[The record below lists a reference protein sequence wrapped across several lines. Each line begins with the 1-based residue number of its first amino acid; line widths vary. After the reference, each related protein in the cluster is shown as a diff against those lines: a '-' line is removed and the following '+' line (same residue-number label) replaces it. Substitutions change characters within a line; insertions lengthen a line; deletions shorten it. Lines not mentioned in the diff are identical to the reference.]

1 MIQSKDLEARLY
13 QYFHFNHFREGQKE
27 IITDVMAGKD
37 VLGILP
43 TGSGKSLCYQLPA
56 MLLSGTTVVISPLI
70 SLMND
75 QVNQLKAMNFKKV
88 IAFNSFIDFE
98 TRRRALKNLS
108 AYKLIYLSPELLQ
121 DQHVQNQLKRISIS
135 LFVVDEAHC
144 ISQWGH
150 EFRPD
155 YLKLN
160 DTIQLTDNPP
170 VLALSATAPQA
181 VQNDIIHSLKRPN
194 MVKHIYPMD
203 RENIAF
209 SICKVQ
215 HDTDKMEKITNLLET
230 YHVPTLIYFSSRRA
244 TEKVTDEL
252 LDKLPTKRIAFYH
265 GGMEPIDRI
274 AIQQQ
279 FMNDQLDVI
288 CCTSA
293 FGMGIN
299 KNNIRL
305 IIHFHFPPQ
314 LEAFI
319 QEVGRAGR
327 NGKTSVSV
335 LLYSEQDTYLPQNM
349 IEQELPTENQLKHVL
364 QYVSSMPRNQII
376 PKFDDEMAHKLQV
389 NEIQWRFIHYQ
400 LEKNDILSDNKVVDF
415 PKHWGYVFDMINAQR
430 KKRQQLKQ
438 AKLMKMI
445 AWMNE
450 TDCFRKHLYKHF
462 QRGYQTPTMFCCSNC
477 GLSWDKWQP
486 EQSVNKNKALDSWQ
500 VKLKKLLYFGENDE
514 SK

>member
-1 MIQSKDLEARLY
+1 MIQSKDLETRLN
-13 QYFHFNHFREGQKE
+13 QHFQFDRFREGQKE
-27 IITDVMAGKD
+27 IITDVMADKD

-56 MLLSGTTVVISPLI
+56 MLLPGTTVVISPLI

-75 QVNQLKAMNFKKV
+75 QVKQLKSMNFKQV
-88 IAFNSFIDFE
+88 IAFNSFIDSG
-98 TRRRALKNLS
+98 TRRIALKNLS
-108 AYKLIYLSPELLQ
+108 AYKLIYVSPELLQ
-121 DQHVQNQLKRISIS
+121 DQHVQTQLKRISIS

-160 DTIQLTDNPP
+160 DTIQLIGNPP

-181 VQNDIIHSLKRPN
+181 VQDDIIHSLKRPN

-203 RENIAF
+203 RENIAL
-209 SICKVQ
+209 SICRVQ

-244 TEKVTDEL
+244 AEMVTDEL
-252 LDKLPTKRIAFYH
+252 LGKLPTKRIAFYH

-279 FMNDQLDVI
+279 FMNDQLDVV
-288 CCTSA
+288 CCTNA
-293 FGMGIN
+293 FGMGID

-305 IIHFHFPPQ
+305 IIHYHFPPQ

-327 NGKTSVSV
+327 DGKASVSV

-349 IEQELPTENQLKHVL
+349 IEQDLPTEDQLRHVV
-364 QYVSSMPRNQII
+364 QYVANMPSNQIS
-376 PKFDDEMAHKLQV
+376 PKFDDCMAHKLQV

-400 LEKNDILSDNKVVDF
+400 LEKNDILNNNKIVDL
-415 PKHWGYVFDMINAQR
+415 PKHWKHVFDIINTHR
-430 KKRQQLKQ
+430 KKRKQLKQ
-438 AKLMKMI
+438 AKLMDMI
-445 AWMNE
+445 SWMNE
-450 TDCFRKHLYKHF
+450 TECLRKHLYKHF

-486 EQSVNKNKALDSWQ
+486 EQSVNKTKALGTWQ
-500 VKLKKLLYFGENDE
+500 AKLTKVLCIGENDE